1 MSIKILVCCHKKD
14 IYKET
19 DLYMPIQVGK
29 ALSEINLN
37 MPSDDTGDNI
47 SHKNNSYCELT
58 GMYWAWKNLKGI
70 DYIGFC
76 HYRRYFD
83 FMHNG
88 RRFFPLTTFNNSQ
101 FEELDFDISK
111 KAYYFLQKGGCII
124 AKPVHLHTSLYN
136 QYCENHYGKDFRIL
150 GDVIRDTQEQKYYK
164 AFWDTLIKGNIFYHC
179 NMFIMNWTQ
188 FDKYCNWLFPILN
201 EVEKRTDITNYDKT
215 QKRIY
220 GYLSERLLG
229 LYIHAEKIN
238 TMNIPIMK
246 ISNEPEIDNL
256 SSYKLLFRNFIR
268 DIGFGII
275 KHTI

>member
-1 MSIKILVCCHKKD
+1 MNIKILVCCHKKD

-29 ALSEINLN
+29 ACSDISLN
-37 MPSDDTGDNI
+37 MISDDSGDNI
-47 SHKNNSYCELT
+47 SHKNDSYCELT

-88 RRFFPLTTFNNSQ
+88 RRFFPLTTFKNAQ
-101 FEELDFDISK
+101 FEEINYDISK
-111 KAYYFLQKGGCII
+111 KASNYLMKGGCII
-124 AKPVHLHTSLYN
+124 VKPIHLHTSLYY

-150 GDVIRDTQEQKYYK
+150 GDVIRDTQDPKYFK
-164 AFWDTLIKGNIFYHC
+164 AFWDTMIKGNIFYQC
-179 NMFIMNWTQ
+179 NMFIMNWSQ

-201 EVEKRTDITNYDKT
+201 EVEKRTEITLYNKT
-215 QKRIY
+215 QRRIY

-229 LYIHAEKIN
+229 LYIHAEKIS
-238 TMNIPIMK
+238 TIRIPIMK

-256 SSYKLLFRNFIR
+256 TSFKFLLRNFIR

-275 KHTI
+275 KHTF

>member
-1 MSIKILVCCHKKD
+1 MVCCHKKD

-29 ALSEINLN
+29 ALSDISLN
-37 MPSDDTGDNI
+37 MLSDDTGDNI

-58 GMYWAWKNLKGI
+58 GMYWAWKNLKDI
-70 DYIGFC
+70 DNIGFC

-88 RRFFPLTTFNNSQ
+88 RRFFPLTTFKDAQ
-101 FEELDFDISK
+101 FEELDYNISK

-124 AKPVHLHTSLYN
+124 AKPLHLHTSIYY

-164 AFWDTLIKGNIFYHC
+164 AFWDILIKGNIFYHC
-179 NMFIMNWTQ
+179 NMFIMNWAQ

-201 EVEKRTDITNYDKT
+201 EVEKRIDITNYDKT

-268 DIGFGII
+268 DLGFGII
-275 KHTI
+275 KLTI